1 MSDSRRRLGACSLLQ
16 SPDGAI
22 FVIRSL
28 STPHQSDVETAEP
41 VVPEAI
47 SAALAAQ
54 PARDA
59 RITAIVR
66 ANHDFIW
73 RLLRRLGVPA
83 ASADDATQQVFCIAS
98 RRIDDIA
105 HGSERSFLFST
116 AVRVASD
123 WRRSA
128 QQRERPDE
136 RVVEQ
141 LDPGPTP
148 EELADKRIARA
159 LLDEI
164 LGAMPL
170 DLRTV
175 LVLFELEQMTKVE
188 VAELLGVPVGT
199 AASRLRRARVEFKAC
214 VRRRL
219 AGRRGDDERQP

>member
-1 MSDSRRRLGACSLLQ
+1 MIREALPPHQLDVEIAEQRVPEVAEIRIASRREQDS
-16 SPDGAI
+16 
-22 FVIRSL
+22 
-28 STPHQSDVETAEP
+28 
-41 VVPEAI
+41 
-47 SAALAAQ
+47 
-54 PARDA
+54 

-73 RLLRRLGVPA
+73 RLLRRLGVSDA
-83 ASADDATQQVFCIAS
+83 GADDAAQQVFCVAA
-98 RRIDDIA
+98 RKIDDIA
-105 HGSERSFLFST
+105 RGSERSFLFGT

-128 QQRERPDE
+128 QQRERPEDGVSE
-136 RVVEQ
+136 RC
-141 LDPGPTP
+141 DPSPSP

-164 LGAMPL
+164 LAAMPL

-175 LVLFELEQMTKVE
+175 LVLFELEQMTKFE

-199 AASRLRRARVEFKAC
+199 AASRLRRARAEFKAC

-219 AGRRGDDERQP
+219 ARVEGMKKVRP